1 MAVEYTRSECGYEH
15 VRLTTCP
22 FCGKAFKK
30 YAGLSRALHLA
41 DCPEADDAREVRYE

>member
-1 MAVEYTRSECGYEH
+1 MTVEYTRSECGYEH

-22 FCGKAFKK
+22 FCGKVFEKN
-30 YAGLSRALHLA
+30 AGRGRVLHLA